1 MQGGPLSL
9 FRRVVGRGGSRAAEP
24 PGAEA
29 SPEELP
35 LEWDRHALRVIVST
49 GLERKKRTRPRTY
62 EPFTVDWLEAHV
74 APGDRFYDIGANI
87 GTFSLM
93 AGALLRAGA
102 RGEQA
107 GSVFAFEPSYSTY
120 QRLCENVSL
129 NGLDGTIVPVPLLLA
144 ASSGLG
150 VLAYRDRSPGA
161 SRHRVLEDGQAAFDK
176 AERKGARN
184 LQRLVM
190 LALDDLLAVCRLPP
204 PSLMKIDIDGGELE
218 FLRGAGATLRD
229 PALRSLIIE
238 TDPGL
243 AEACQALMTD
253 AGLTLAEQFTTGRER
268 EVRYLVMRR

>member
-1 MQGGPLSL
+1 MLDRPFSS
-9 FRRVVGRGGSRAAEP
+9 FRRVFGHRCAGPAEP
-24 PGAEA
+24 AVTGAQ
-29 SPEELP
+29 PEEMP
-35 LEWDRHALRVIVST
+35 IEWDRHALRVVVST
-49 GLERKKRTRPRTY
+49 SLERKKRTRPRTY
-62 EPFTVDWLEAHV
+62 EPFTVDSLEANV

-93 AGALLRAGA
+93 AGAMLRVGTDDEPAG
-102 RGEQA
+102 G
-107 GSVFAFEPSYSTY
+107 VFAFEPSYSTY
-120 QRLCENVSL
+120 QRLCDNVCL

-161 SRHRVLEDGQAAFDK
+161 SRHRVLEDRQAAFDK
-176 AERKGARN
+176 AERKGERN

-190 LALDDLLAVCRLPP
+190 LALDDLIGVCRLPP
-204 PSLMKIDIDGGELE
+204 PSLMKIDVDGGELE
-218 FLRGAGATLRD
+218 FLRGARATLRD

-238 TDPGL
+238 TDPGF
-243 AEACQALMTD
+243 AEACQALMTE